1 MKGMVEIKQIGT
13 QEHKFADKDKEAEN
27 LMQSQYLLKLTQ
39 KFIMGLP
46 EKEKNKL
53 NSNIPKLKRMAFDL
67 IRLVN
72 AYAVKNGLC
81 YYESL
86 FIVDCF
92 YRTVSWDA
100 YKRNGDLKLVQ
111 IGKTEDKSYV

>member
-1 MKGMVEIKQIGT
+1 MMDMKQIETKEQGFT
-13 QEHKFADKDKEAEN
+13 DKDKEAEE

-39 KFIMGLP
+39 KFISGLS

-53 NSNIPKLKRMAFDL
+53 NSNIPKLKKMAFDL

-92 YRTVSWDA
+92 YRTVTWDA
-100 YKRNGDLKLVQ
+100 YKRNGDLKFLQ
-111 IGKTEDKSYV
+111 MEKSEVKGYV

>member
-1 MKGMVEIKQIGT
+1 MMNEMKQISGAKECGFT
-13 QEHKFADKDKEAEN
+13 DKDKEAEE

-39 KFIMGLP
+39 KFISGLP

-53 NSNIPKLKRMAFDL
+53 NANIPKLKEMAFDL
-67 IRLVN
+67 VRLVN

-92 YRTVSWDA
+92 YRTVTWDA

-111 IGKTEDKSYV
+111 IGRMEDKSYV

>member
-1 MKGMVEIKQIGT
+1 MEKMKEIET
-13 QEHKFADKDKEAEN
+13 QEHKFTDKDKEAEE
-27 LMQSQYLLKLTQ
+27 LMQSQYLLNLTQ
-39 KFIMGLP
+39 KFISGLP
-46 EKEKNKL
+46 EKEKKRL
-53 NSNIPKLKRMAFDL
+53 NANIPMLKKMAFDL

-92 YRTVSWDA
+92 YRTVTWDA
-100 YKRNGDLKLVQ
+100 YKRNGDLNFLQ
-111 IGKTEDKSYV
+111 IGRMEDKGYV

>member
-1 MKGMVEIKQIGT
+1 MEEIKQIET
-13 QEHKFADKDKEAEN
+13 QEHKFMDKDREAED
-27 LMQSQYLLKLTQ
+27 LMQSQYLLNLTQ
-39 KFIMGLP
+39 KFIMGLS

-53 NSNIPKLKRMAFDL
+53 NANVPRLKRMAFDL
-67 IRLVN
+67 IRFLN

-100 YKRNGDLKLVQ
+100 YRKNGDLTFLQ
-111 IGKTEDKSYV
+111 IGKTEVKGYV

>member
-1 MKGMVEIKQIGT
+1 MMNQIKQIET
-13 QEHKFADKDKEAEN
+13 QEHKYADKDREAEE

-39 KFIMGLP
+39 KFISDLP

-53 NSNIPKLKRMAFDL
+53 NSNIPKLKKMAFDL

-72 AYAVKNGLC
+72 AYAVKEGLC

-92 YRTVSWDA
+92 YRTVTWDA
-100 YKRNGDLKLVQ
+100 YKRNGDLIFLQ
-111 IGKTEDKSYV
+111 TGKTEDKSYA